1 MSSFR
6 ARLFLGLITISIAF
20 NSCET
25 DIDVIAPQRDV
36 TIIYGLLEANQF
48 RHYIRINK
56 AFVGEEAAST
66 MAMQNGINEYK
77 SNELAAQI
85 IELEADELTP
95 TGRVWPLLETKIYS
109 KEVGAFNSDSN
120 KVYYFD
126 ANLDVDKTYKIE
138 CLVNVE
144 GEDQKIVTAITDLLG
159 NKSASGGIEQI
170 RLNKPRLSGNS
181 GSANGGSDRTKDEVV
196 FVNNTDFAPGF
207 EVAWTATSG
216 GYLYTSYLRMYYRDY
231 DLNANTVSLDSVT
244 LVVGAKNIE
253 GAPGQVTFSGINT
266 KDYYATI
273 GRRVEDLDT
282 NVVKNIRRV
291 VSDTLQFFLEIA
303 NKELTTYIEVN
314 EPTTGVVQERP
325 EYTNVENGIGIFASR
340 LVVNTKSSDVYLSG
354 RILDNRSCEELL
366 YSNLPRNPD
375 ASGYVDPRYT
385 ASKSF
390 TIPGRCFVDQTGAEK
405 CQ

>member
-1 MSSFR
+1 MSSLRSRILIGLVITSFC
-6 ARLFLGLITISIAF
+6 LG
-20 NSCET
+20 SCET
-25 DIDVIAPQRDV
+25 DIAVIAPKRDV

-56 AFVGEEAAST
+56 AFVGEEAAAE
-66 MAMQNGINEYK
+66 MAMQNGINEY
-77 SNELAAQI
+77 SDSEMAAQI

-95 TGRVWPLLETKIYS
+95 TGKTWPLIATKIYS
-109 KEVGAFNSDSN
+109 KEEGDFNNDSN

-138 CLVNVE
+138 CLVNIE
-144 GEDQKIVTAITDLLG
+144 GEEPKTVTAVTNLLG
-159 NKSASGGIEQI
+159 NKSADGGIEQI

-181 GSANGGSDRTKDEVV
+181 STNGGSDRTNDEVA

-207 EVAWTATSG
+207 EVAWTATDG
-216 GYLYTSYLRMYYRDY
+216 GALYTSYFRLYYRDY
-231 DLNANTVSLDSVT
+231 DLNTNTVSLDSVT
-244 LVVGAKNIE
+244 LSVGSKNFE
-253 GAPGQVTFSGINT
+253 GKQGQVTFPGVNT
-266 KDYYATI
+266 KDYYSSL

-282 NVVKNIRRV
+282 AVVRNIKRV
-291 VSDTLQFFLEIA
+291 VSDTLQFFLEIG

-314 EPTTGVVQERP
+314 QPTTGVVQERP

-340 LVVNTKSSDVYLSG
+340 LVVSTRSNSIYETG

-366 YSNLPRNPD
+366 YSNLPRIPD
-375 ASGYVDPRYT
+375 PISGNVDPMYT

-390 TIPGRCFVDQTGAEK
+390 TIPGRCLVDPATGPR